1 LAPEAGRGAEG
12 FDYIRESLSGGRR
25 LSRAVLDRLDS
36 ERGVLTTFVPPMTP
50 TEELTRFHT
59 GGKYVLYFC

>member
-1 LAPEAGRGAEG
+1 MPQEFEEVKIGAEG
-12 FDYIRESLSGGRR
+12 VDYIRESLSGGKR

-50 TEELTRFHT
+50 TEELTRFHIPR
-59 GGKYVLYFC
+59 